1 MSKNIKNLNSV
12 NESFVTY
19 KEGLSPFSA
28 QENIQKNGLNS
39 VEKKA
44 LELSIKRH
52 KKALDL
58 LSE

>member
-1 MSKNIKNLNSV
+1 MYKNIKSLNSV
-12 NESFVTY
+12 DETSGTY
-19 KEGLSPFSA
+19 TEGLSPFPA